1 MIPSA
6 SRMLS
11 CSVALVVGLLSAWA
25 FSAVTT
31 EAIAFVGVPV
41 AGLVGAWLGPRVNA
55 RSRLPIKVALAMA
68 AMCTVGGAYAVGLL
82 AGIYA
87 PLIGTLGLIYFGI
100 PAFLLLLVPAW
111 VWATLTALLA
121 RRGWA

>member
-1 MIPSA
+1 
-6 SRMLS
+6 MLS
-11 CSVALVVGLLSAWA
+11 CSVALVVGLLSAWV

-31 EAIAFVGVPV
+31 EAISFVGVPV

-55 RSRLPIKVALAMA
+55 RSRVPIKVALAMA
-68 AMCTVGGAYAVGLL
+68 ATCTVGGAYAVGLA

-87 PLIGTLGLIYFGI
+87 PLIGTLGLIYLGI
-100 PAFLLLLVPAW
+100 PAFLLLLVPASA
-111 VWATLTALLA
+111 WATVTALLA

>member
-1 MIPSA
+1 
-6 SRMLS
+6 MLS

-31 EAIAFVGVPV
+31 EAISFVGIPV
-41 AGLVGAWLGPRVNA
+41 AGIFGTWLGPRIDQT
-55 RSRLPIKVALAMA
+55 SRIPIKVALAMA
-68 AMCTVGGAYAVGLL
+68 AMCTVGGAYAVGLA

-111 VWATLTALLA
+111 VWATLTAMLA